1 MKKFAFLMLLLC
13 AGMNIVFAQIAAPT
27 LNSPADGY
35 VYPNTIKPNL
45 KINSVSGASYY
56 MFHWSEDSTFST
68 YDSYTMSS
76 SYTGLNVN
84 GLKFGTTYYWR
95 VYAIT
100 ANYADTSAASEVRS
114 FTTSNEPTL
123 SSPSDGYVNTSAV
136 QQGVSWNTVTGAGHY
151 ILAWDTVPT
160 FDSPIARTY
169 STTSTAITITPLKF
183 GTTYY
188 WRVPATATLIP
199 VPFNKV
205 SLGIPSPVRDIT
217 FWHGTHCPLLTHR

>member
-1 MKKFAFLMLLLC
+1 MRKFAFLMLLLC

-35 VYPNTIKPNL
+35 VYPNTVKPLL

-56 MFHWSEDSTFST
+56 MFHWSEDPTFAT
-68 YDSYTMSS
+68 YSSHTMSS

-114 FTTSNEPTL
+114 FTNGNSITLVSFNDTS
-123 SSPSDGYVNTSAV
+123 S
-136 QQGVSWNTVTGAGHY
+136 TGNIFLRFLFCPPLNGE
-151 ILAWDTVPT
+151 LA
-160 FDSPIARTY
+160 
-169 STTSTAITITPLKF
+169 
-183 GTTYY
+183 
-188 WRVPATATLIP
+188 
-199 VPFNKV
+199 
-205 SLGIPSPVRDIT
+205 
-217 FWHGTHCPLLTHR
+217 